1 MFKKVVW
8 WEGFKNF
15 LVLGSLDKR
24 GIAMDSWMFN
34 VDEKKKYERFVFEN
48 SMSTIGL
55 GMRQLPWEQGVFAE
69 VFGASGSVAMPSSV
83 PQVAIP
89 GAPLIEMSGS
99 FTTPGDDVDPD
110 LLVAPKDV
118 PRYAKHVRALADKT
132 YDEQT
137 KLQWTKA
144 LACWLSIL
152 EGSNFE
158 SSVGVHVKVNLEEGD
173 RDAALLCIRDACG
186 VRSPNTALKRGR
198 DIKLYI
204 TWVEKKVLTNWWPLQ
219 ERSLLMYLD
228 SCEFE
233 NKSKLIGKNLVHALK
248 FFRFVMGAEFDL
260 EKIVS
265 PLMSGKISRITSTK
279 AVTEQARALTV
290 KEVQL
295 LEKRLSTSSNILDKY
310 FTGCLLYAIYTRSRW
325 ADMGNIDRLFFDVIE
340 TADGPFGFVEARTR
354 IHKTSTTAE
363 RKAMY
368 MPYVAP
374 IQGVGGGYW
383 GLDWKAVLEELQLID
398 PKRRPFGP
406 VCRATRADG
415 TFTCRALT
423 SAEGTSML
431 NDFIEAVAGSA
442 DETTT
447 HSLKSTTLVWAAR
460 YGMDDKSRCL
470 LGHHTTKENSL
481 ACYSRNLLA
490 KPLRDLCGMLLN
502 VRLQKFNPDG
512 TRSGW
517 MAETQASFGVRPVE
531 TEDAVGADVPSGEA
545 VEEPASPVY
554 SLPTSMAMTTP
565 AEEMAD
571 EKAESV
577 VQECPVQDVLS
588 DSEFEL
594 AGVIR
599 DLGDEHFDPTNP
611 FGELEWGDPL
621 KDDAIPDVGN
631 LGPNGGEDE
640 HEYDPTGID
649 GEEVIESASSED
661 EESYESSGDEGKEEV
676 FHNSQKRHGM
686 LEREPAVK
694 GNLMQNKRSRMLH
707 LRCEDPENHLQ
718 PVTACGLHGNGFLEL
733 PNGSEFEWPLCSK
746 CFKDNQRQESLVEV
760 VNAGKR
766 RRLKVD

>member
-1 MFKKVVW
+1 
-8 WEGFKNF
+8 
-15 LVLGSLDKR
+15 
-24 GIAMDSWMFN
+24 MDSWMFN

-55 GMRQLPWEQGVFAE
+55 GMPQLPWEQGVFAE

-110 LLVAPKDV
+110 LLLAPKDV

-310 FTGCLLYAIYTRSRW
+310 FTGCLLYA
-325 ADMGNIDRLFFDVIE
+325 
-340 TADGPFGFVEARTR
+340 
-354 IHKTSTTAE
+354 TSTASSLMSS
-363 RKAMY
+363 RQLMGHS
-368 MPYVAP
+368 VLWR
-374 IQGVGGGYW
+374 QGH
-383 GLDWKAVLEELQLID
+383 A
-398 PKRRPFGP
+398 F
-406 VCRATRADG
+406 TR
-415 TFTCRALT
+415 RALQPRERRCT
-423 SAEGTSML
+423 CLMS
-431 NDFIEAVAGSA
+431 
-442 DETTT
+442 
-447 HSLKSTTLVWAAR
+447 HP
-460 YGMDDKSRCL
+460 SR
-470 LGHHTTKENSL
+470 
-481 ACYSRNLLA
+481 
-490 KPLRDLCGMLLN
+490 
-502 VRLQKFNPDG
+502 V
-512 TRSGW
+512 
-517 MAETQASFGVRPVE
+517 
-531 TEDAVGADVPSGEA
+531 
-545 VEEPASPVY
+545 
-554 SLPTSMAMTTP
+554 
-565 AEEMAD
+565 
-571 EKAESV
+571 
-577 VQECPVQDVLS
+577 
-588 DSEFEL
+588 
-594 AGVIR
+594 
-599 DLGDEHFDPTNP
+599 
-611 FGELEWGDPL
+611 
-621 KDDAIPDVGN
+621 
-631 LGPNGGEDE
+631 
-640 HEYDPTGID
+640 
-649 GEEVIESASSED
+649 
-661 EESYESSGDEGKEEV
+661 
-676 FHNSQKRHGM
+676 
-686 LEREPAVK
+686 
-694 GNLMQNKRSRMLH
+694 
-707 LRCEDPENHLQ
+707 
-718 PVTACGLHGNGFLEL
+718 
-733 PNGSEFEWPLCSK
+733 
-746 CFKDNQRQESLVEV
+746 
-760 VNAGKR
+760 
-766 RRLKVD
+766 

>member
-24 GIAMDSWMFN
+24 GIAMDSWMFS

-55 GMRQLPWEQGVFAE
+55 GMPQLPWEQGVFAE

-89 GAPLIEMSGS
+89 GAPLIQMSGS

-173 RDAALLCIRDACG
+173 RDAALLCIRDAWG

-219 ERSLLMYLD
+219 ERALLLYLD

-248 FFRFVMGAEFDL
+248 FFRFVMGAEFDM

-265 PLMSGKISRITSTK
+265 PLMSGKVSRITSTK

-325 ADMGNIDRLFFDVIE
+325 ADMGNIIE

-374 IQGVGGGYW
+374 IQGVGDGYW
-383 GLDWKAVLEELQLID
+383 GLEWKAV
-398 PKRRPFGP
+398 
-406 VCRATRADG
+406 VAVDG
-415 TFTCRALT
+415 
-423 SAEGTSML
+423 S
-431 NDFIEAVAGSA
+431 
-442 DETTT
+442 
-447 HSLKSTTLVWAAR
+447 
-460 YGMDDKSRCL
+460 
-470 LGHHTTKENSL
+470 
-481 ACYSRNLLA
+481 
-490 KPLRDLCGMLLN
+490 
-502 VRLQKFNPDG
+502 
-512 TRSGW
+512 
-517 MAETQASFGVRPVE
+517 
-531 TEDAVGADVPSGEA
+531 
-545 VEEPASPVY
+545 
-554 SLPTSMAMTTP
+554 
-565 AEEMAD
+565 
-571 EKAESV
+571 
-577 VQECPVQDVLS
+577 
-588 DSEFEL
+588 
-594 AGVIR
+594 
-599 DLGDEHFDPTNP
+599 
-611 FGELEWGDPL
+611 
-621 KDDAIPDVGN
+621 
-631 LGPNGGEDE
+631 
-640 HEYDPTGID
+640 
-649 GEEVIESASSED
+649 
-661 EESYESSGDEGKEEV
+661 
-676 FHNSQKRHGM
+676 
-686 LEREPAVK
+686 
-694 GNLMQNKRSRMLH
+694 
-707 LRCEDPENHLQ
+707 
-718 PVTACGLHGNGFLEL
+718 
-733 PNGSEFEWPLCSK
+733 
-746 CFKDNQRQESLVEV
+746 
-760 VNAGKR
+760 
-766 RRLKVD
+766 